1 MIDICALLLLAT
13 VILLKALLLLEFAQ
27 HQLRERKQGA
37 RRENDFNLLS
47 KKYDK
52 LHHSYD
58 TGRYRTDLPIMR
70 IMHILYVIHGSTSLL
85 LLALWI
91 DCCSNGSGEG
101 TAVPGTV
108 FVCVRAITHTKR

>member
-58 TGRYRTDLPIMR
+58 TGRYVPYRPTDHAYHAYIICHTWVDVVAVVGAVDR
-70 IMHILYVIHGSTSLL
+70 LL
-85 LLALWI
+85 LERF
-91 DCCSNGSGEG
+91 G
-101 TAVPGTV
+101 
-108 FVCVRAITHTKR
+108 

>member
-70 IMHILYVIHGSTSLL
+70 IMHIYIICHTWVDVVAVVGAVDRLL
-85 LLALWI
+85 LERF
-91 DCCSNGSGEG
+91 G
-101 TAVPGTV
+101 
-108 FVCVRAITHTKR
+108 

>member
-1 MIDICALLLLAT
+1 MIYICALLLLAT

-70 IMHILYVIHGSTSLL
+70 IMHIYIICHTWVDVVAVVGAVDRLL
-85 LLALWI
+85 LERF
-91 DCCSNGSGEG
+91 G
-101 TAVPGTV
+101 
-108 FVCVRAITHTKR
+108 